1 MDLINELIEII
12 RLKGFNKDGQ
22 ESFSYRTVY
31 INTTTLHDN
40 AQAIK
45 KNNLIKTSKV
55 KRNIFLNFIT
65 LFRF

>member
-1 MDLINELIEII
+1 MDLITELIEII

-31 INTTTLHDN
+31 INRTTLHDN

-55 KRNIFLNFIT
+55 YRRFLNFII